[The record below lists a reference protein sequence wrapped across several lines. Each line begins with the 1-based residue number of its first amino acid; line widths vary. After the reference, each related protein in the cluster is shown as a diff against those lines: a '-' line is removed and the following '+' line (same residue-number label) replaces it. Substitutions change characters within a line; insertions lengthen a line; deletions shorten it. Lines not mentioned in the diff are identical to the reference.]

1 MIRFQKMC
9 AVASA
14 LSAGFCA
21 ISLAQ
26 QVVTTTAGLPAKIQ
40 IQSNVV
46 NAEQK
51 QCSIVVTKPSGATE
65 VVILQAPDFRTEL
78 SYTPEV
84 QGTTVVSWQGES
96 TLNGKVENIVVGGVK
111 QVFNNIGELLTLNK
125 MAQIVRACPGG
136 GTITIVATQQEKP
149 AAPLRGPLRY
159 APDPSSM

>member
-1 MIRFQKMC
+1 MC
-9 AVASA
+9 TVASA

-21 ISLAQ
+21 TSLAQ
-26 QVVTTTAGLPAKIQ
+26 QVVTATAGLPAKIQ

-96 TLNGKVENIVVGGVK
+96 TLDGKVENIVVGGVK
-111 QVFNNIGELLTLNK
+111 QTFNNIGEFLTLKN
-125 MAQIVRACPGG
+125 MSQIVRACTGS
-136 GTITIVATQQEKP
+136 GTIPIVAAQREKP
-149 AAPLRGPLRY
+149 AAPLRGAPGY